1 VETEHDFFCL
11 DPKNQNKGCVE
22 SIIWN
27 EDIPLINIWNVLCE
41 SWLGTGRR
49 LEFNNFCSLVS
60 ILKGKHVATLC
71 ARYWYRGILEQ
82 VTPNYIVLSSPHV
95 VKVTGISQG
104 EKPCVEF
111 SIKKGNLIIPITAIE
126 ILTQPKWCFAPVC
139 QVEKDFNQVSSMGWL
154 SAQRTKG
161 TTGKNLLRIPITMV
175 LPKDMED
182 MEAMGEWEEC
192 KNTIVEPHKG
202 DRVAIVCN
210 RYRYRGEIKSVT
222 DDCVVLE
229 KAIAVE
235 VTSRS
240 KIITED
246 WIGSDVFIPRAT
258 IEMICRPKWCEAPLE
273 LEQKR

>member
-1 VETEHDFFCL
+1 METEHDFFCL

-82 VTPNYIVLSSPHV
+82 VIPNYIVLSSPHV
-95 VKVTGISQG
+95 VEVTGMAQG
-104 EKPCVEF
+104 ENPHVEF

-161 TTGKNLLRIPITMV
+161 TRKGVYAFVFAP
-175 LPKDMED
+175 ME
-182 MEAMGEWEEC
+182 EWEEY
-192 KNTIVEPHKG
+192 KNTIVEPHEG
-202 DRVAIVCN
+202 DKVAVICN
-210 RYRYRGEIKSVT
+210 RYRYRGEIKRVT
-222 DDCVVLE
+222 DDCIVLE
-229 KAIAVE
+229 KATAVE
-235 VTSRS
+235 VTHNA

-273 LEQKR
+273 PETIGVSI